1 MPLNFSNSNLIFY
14 FKIKDQLIPR
24 IPLGRLGDPVEIAEV
39 AAFLGLL
46 LIHVVEKH
54 HFSYYLYFYY
64 SLLSGWFL
72 RKKILYDIKLPD
84 IFRDKTMGDIG

>member
-1 MPLNFSNSNLIFY
+1 M
-14 FKIKDQLIPR
+14 
-24 IPLGRLGDPVEIAEV
+24 GRLGDPVEIAEV

-54 HFSYYLYFYY
+54 HFSYYLYFYH